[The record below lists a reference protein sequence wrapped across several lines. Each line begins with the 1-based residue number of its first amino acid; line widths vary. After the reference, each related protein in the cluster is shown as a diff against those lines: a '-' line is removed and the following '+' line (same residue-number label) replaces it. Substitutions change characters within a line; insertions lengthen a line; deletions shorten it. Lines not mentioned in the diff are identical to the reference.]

1 MLNINSEKN
10 GDRLDVSLQG
20 RLDSD
25 TSPELEKELSS
36 SIEDVT
42 SMNVDMS
49 GLEYISSAGLRV
61 LLGAK
66 KTLGKKGGVI
76 LHNVGEEVKKT
87 LDITGFLDIMDV
99 R

>member
-1 MLNINSEKN
+1 MLNINSEKK
-10 GDRLDVSLQG
+10 GDQLDVFLEG

-25 TSPELEKELSS
+25 TSPDFEKEVIS
-36 SIEDVT
+36 SIDDVT

-61 LLGAK
+61 LLGVK
-66 KTLGKKGGVI
+66 KAMGKNGGII